1 MELIS
6 ILHCEDIDRQSDLP
20 EDVMDDGV
28 IGDFLTNPKVST
40 ESSNSPGQIPK
51 VKREIKV

>member
-6 ILHCEDIDRQSDLP
+6 MLHCEDIDRQSDLP

-28 IGDFLTNPKVST
+28 IGDFLTNPNVST